1 MEQVIP
7 IGDEALLRA
16 LFGPSD
22 RHLRR
27 LRQRFGIDLVVRSE
41 GLKLVGDAG
50 AVEDATHAIKR
61 AIGIWRRDGQLT
73 EEGMRRVLDE
83 AGAVT
88 EREAAPERNGDGGM
102 QGVGG
107 GGGGPLPSGVHGR
120 TKGQD
125 VYIAAMQQN
134 AITFAIGP
142 AGTGKTF
149 LAAAHA
155 VAELKRGNF
164 RKLVLCR
171 PAVEAGERLGFLP
184 GDIEAKVNP
193 YLRPLY
199 DALFALLDAPQVRRY
214 IDHDVIEIA
223 PLAYMRGRTLE
234 SAFVILDE
242 AQNTTP
248 KQMQMFL
255 TRMGLHS
262 RIVVTGDVTQIDL
275 PPGHQSGLIEAT
287 RILEGVDG
295 IGIVRMARGDIVRHP
310 VVQRIVD
317 AYERAGPGA
326 PRRDGSTG

>member
-1 MEQVIP
+1 MEQLIP
-7 IGDEALLRA
+7 IEDEELLRA

-22 RHLRR
+22 RNLRR
-27 LRQRFGIDLVVRSE
+27 LRQRFGVDVVVR
-41 GLKLVGDAG
+41 GDGIKLVGEESAVDEAG
-50 AVEDATHAIKR
+50 HALKR
-61 AIGIWRRDGQLT
+61 AIGVWKRDGQLS
-73 EEGMRRVLDE
+73 EELLRRIFDDALPVS
-83 AGAVT
+83 
-88 EREAAPERNGDGGM
+88 ERDAAPEANGKVAGRA
-102 QGVGG
+102 
-107 GGGGPLPSGVHGR
+107 LPDGVHPR

-125 VYIAAMQQN
+125 SYVEAMQHS
-134 AITFAIGP
+134 AITFGIGP

-155 VAELKRGNF
+155 VAELKRANF
-164 RKLVLCR
+164 RKIVLCR

-199 DALFALLDAPQVRRY
+199 DALFALLDPQQVRRY

-234 SAFVILDE
+234 RAFVILDE

-262 RIVVTGDVTQIDL
+262 RIVVTGDVTQVDL
-275 PPGHQSGLIEAT
+275 PNGQMSGLIEAT
-287 RILEGVDG
+287 RILEGVEG
-295 IGIVRMARGDIVRHP
+295 IAIVRMTRGDIVRHP
-310 VVQRIVD
+310 VVQRVVD
-317 AYERAGPGA
+317 AYERATPQPPARHLGDGA
-326 PRRDGSTG
+326 AG

>member
-7 IGDEALLRA
+7 IGDDELLRA
-16 LFGPSD
+16 LFGPGD
-22 RHLRR
+22 RNLRR
-27 LRQRFGIDLVVRSE
+27 LRQRFGIDVVVRTE
-41 GLKLVGDAG
+41 GLKLIGDEVSVQEA
-50 AVEDATHAIKR
+50 ANALRR
-61 AIGIWRRDGQLT
+61 AIGVWRRDHQLADET
-73 EEGMRRVLDE
+73 WRHILDE
-83 AGAVT
+83 AGAVS
-88 EREAAPERNGDGGM
+88 EQQSGPEGGAPGAASN
-102 QGVGG
+102 
-107 GGGGPLPSGVHGR
+107 GGPLPHGVHPR

-125 VYIAAMQQN
+125 GYVAAMQHN
-134 AITFAIGP
+134 AITIAVGP

-155 VAELKRGNF
+155 VAELRRGGF
-164 RKLVLCR
+164 RKIVLCR

-199 DALFALLDAPQVRRY
+199 DALFALLDAQQVRRY

-234 SAFVILDE
+234 RAFVILDE

-275 PPGHQSGLIEAT
+275 PPGQKSGLVHAIG
-287 RILEGVDG
+287 ILDGVDG
-295 IGIVRMARGDIVRHP
+295 IGIVRMGRGDIVRHP
-310 VVQRIVD
+310 VVQRVVD
-317 AYERAGPGA
+317 AYEKAEGG
-326 PRRDGSTG
+326 

>member
-1 MEQVIP
+1 MEQLIP
-7 IGDEALLRA
+7 IGDEELLRA

-22 RHLRR
+22 RNLRR
-27 LRQRFGIDLVVRSE
+27 LRQRFGVDVVVR
-41 GLKLVGDAG
+41 GDGIKLVGDDG
-50 AVEDATHAIKR
+50 AVDEAGHALKR
-61 AIGIWRRDGQLT
+61 AIGVWKRDGQLS
-73 EEGMRRVLDE
+73 EELLRRIFDDAMPVS
-83 AGAVT
+83 
-88 EREAAPERNGDGGM
+88 ERDAAPEANGQAGGRA
-102 QGVGG
+102 
-107 GGGGPLPSGVHGR
+107 LPDGVHPR

-125 VYIAAMQQN
+125 GYVEAMQHS
-134 AITFAIGP
+134 AITFGIGP

-155 VAELKRGNF
+155 VAELKRANF
-164 RKLVLCR
+164 RKIVLCR

-199 DALFALLDAPQVRRY
+199 DALFALLDPQQVRRY

-234 SAFVILDE
+234 RAFVILDE

-262 RIVVTGDVTQIDL
+262 RIVVTGDVTQVDL
-275 PPGHQSGLIEAT
+275 PHGQMSGLLEAT
-287 RILEGVDG
+287 RILEGVEG
-295 IGIVRMARGDIVRHP
+295 IAIVRMTRGDIVRHP
-310 VVQRIVD
+310 VVQRVVD
-317 AYERAGPGA
+317 AYERATPQPPARHPG
-326 PRRDGSTG
+326 DGAA

>member
-7 IGDEALLRA
+7 IGDEELLRA

-27 LRQRFGIDLVVRSE
+27 LRQRFGVDVVLRGE
-41 GLKLVGDAG
+41 GVKLIGEDA
-50 AVEDATHAIKR
+50 AVEEAGQALKR
-61 AIGIWRRDGQLT
+61 AIGVWRRDGQLS
-73 EEGMRRVLDE
+73 EESLRRILDDS
-83 AGAVT
+83 AAVS
-88 EREAAPERNGDGGM
+88 EREAAPERASEALPRT
-102 QGVGG
+102 
-107 GGGGPLPSGVHGR
+107 PLPEGVHPR

-125 VYIAAMQQN
+125 GYVAAMQQH
-134 AITFAIGP
+134 AITFGIGP

-199 DALFALLDAPQVRRY
+199 DALFALLDAQQVRRY

-234 SAFVILDE
+234 RAFVILDE

-255 TRMGLHS
+255 TRMGLQS

-275 PPGHQSGLIEAT
+275 PKGQSSGLIEAT
-287 RILEGVDG
+287 RILEGVEG
-295 IGIVRMARGDIVRHP
+295 IAIVRMTRGDIVRHP
-310 VVQRIVD
+310 VVQRVVD
-317 AYERAGPGA
+317 AYERATPEP
-326 PRRDGSTG
+326 PRNGDG

>member
-7 IGDEALLRA
+7 IGDDELLRA
-16 LFGPSD
+16 LFGPQD

-27 LRQRFGIDLVVRSE
+27 IRQRFGIDVVVRHE
-41 GLKLVGDAG
+41 GIKLVGEQA
-50 AVEDATHAIKR
+50 AVDEAANALRR
-61 AIGIWRRDGQLT
+61 AIGVWQRDGQLSDET
-73 EEGMRRVLDE
+73 LRHVLDE
-83 AGAVT
+83 AGPVSESDAG
-88 EREAAPERNGDGGM
+88 PERGHAAHGHGAAS
-102 QGVGG
+102 
-107 GGGGPLPSGVHGR
+107 PLPDGVHPR

-125 VYIAAMQQN
+125 GYVAAMQRH
-134 AITFAIGP
+134 AITFAVGP

-149 LAAAHA
+149 LAAANA
-155 VAELKRGNF
+155 VAELRRGNF

-199 DALFALLDAPQVRRY
+199 DALFALLDAQQVRRY
-214 IDHDVIEIA
+214 VDHDVIEIA

-234 SAFVILDE
+234 RAFVILDE

-262 RIVVTGDVTQIDL
+262 RVVVTGDVTQIDL
-275 PPGHQSGLIEAT
+275 PGGQESGLVHAV
-287 RILEGVDG
+287 RILDGVDG
-295 IGIVRMARGDIVRHP
+295 IAVVRMTRSDVVRHP

-317 AYERAGPGA
+317 AYGRAD
-326 PRRDGSTG
+326 PRNGEGG